1 MSSTTKKQFAATT
14 TALLGV
20 FALQPTA
27 AAEQKFQKLTG
38 AQIQAKFPGMELT
51 DEAHWGEVFERN
63 GTLTITSMGHK
74 SAGKWRIQKD
84 ELCLETGKEPGG
96 GCYEVWLSGGNV
108 ELRNQASST
117 PLEAVLQK
125 PPPGRRSAEDC
136 FDEYKEEF
144 NEAAVAG
151 HRACMS
157 CRCNAGSERSRR
169 REIRKTYGWADPR
182 QAQRHGTDGQ
192 RALARSL
199 STQWNCDEYFNGA
212 QANRQ
217 MA

>member
-1 MSSTTKKQFAATT
+1 MRLAVMSNAIGAMNNTRKQQLAATT

-20 FALQPTA
+20 FAFQPPA
-27 AAEQKFQKLTG
+27 AAEQKFQKLTD

-84 ELCLETGKEPGG
+84 QLCLDTGQEPGG
-96 GCYEVWLSGGNV
+96 GCYEVWLSGKNV

-125 PPPGRRSAEDC
+125 PPQ
-136 FDEYKEEF
+136 
-144 NEAAVAG
+144 
-151 HRACMS
+151 
-157 CRCNAGSERSRR
+157 SR
-169 REIRKTYGWADPR
+169 
-182 QAQRHGTDGQ
+182 
-192 RALARSL
+192 
-199 STQWNCDEYFNGA
+199 
-212 QANRQ
+212 
-217 MA
+217 